1 MSEEELNKVIEDTT
15 LDDNAKII
23 YSYFFVYEDTD
34 MPSWRIENLA
44 CLALDITTQKF
55 QEYVRLLES
64 RGYKVEGA

>member
-1 MSEEELNKVIEDTT
+1 MTENDLNAVIEDNT

-34 MPSWRIENLA
+34 VPSWQIENLA

-64 RGYKVEGA
+64 KGYKVEGA